1 MIKNQL
7 KKLNQKSILASL
19 IFLAVPTVIE
29 EIMSTL
35 LQYVDTAMVGNL
47 GEKATASVSVTTT
60 INWLVGGI
68 FSALGVAAVAMISE
82 AVGRKNQND
91 ARKISS
97 QIFIL
102 TVASGVLTG
111 AVCIA
116 LSPVIPVL
124 MGAERDIQKT
134 ASIYFAIISLPMIFR
149 AVNTVA
155 AACLRATQNTKTP
168 MLITLF
174 ENLLNIVL
182 NYLFI
187 YVFKMGVIGAGI
199 GSAISF
205 TVSGIFMFCE
215 YRKSGWLNFD
225 KDMLKPDRSVLKSCL
240 KTSYPVF
247 LTHSVNCMGYV
258 VFAALVSSMGTTVFA
273 AHSIAVSAEQIFY
286 IAGYGFRSA
295 TSTMIGISIG
305 EQNENKFKKVQK
317 NSILI
322 TVFMMLLSGTALY
335 FTAFPLMD
343 IFTNSQN
350 VVDLGAKMLR
360 LVAFSESFFGLMIV
374 LEGIYYGLGKTKYVF
389 VSESVSMWCVRILFT
404 FLCLKVWHLDLT
416 AVWLCM
422 IADNIFKAI
431 LLSVPFIAG
440 RVRFPNTAQHK
451 E

>member
-1 MIKNQL
+1 MAENISSKFN
-7 KKLNQKSILASL
+7 KKSILATL

-60 INWLVGGI
+60 VNWLIGGV

-82 AVGRKNQND
+82 SVGRQNTQD
-91 ARKISS
+91 AQKISS

-102 TVASGVLTG
+102 TVLSGVLAGTL
-111 AVCIA
+111 CIG

-124 MGAERDIQKT
+124 MGAENDIQKD
-134 ASIYFAIISLPMIFR
+134 ASVYFAIISLPMIFR
-149 AVNTVA
+149 AINTVM
-155 AACLRATQNTKTP
+155 AACLRATKNTKTP
-168 MLITLF
+168 MVITLF
-174 ENLLNIVL
+174 ENVLNIVL
-182 NYLFI
+182 NYFFI
-187 YVFKMGVIGAGI
+187 YILKMGVIGAGV

-205 TVSGIFMFCE
+205 TVSGALMLCE
-215 YRKSGWLNFD
+215 YRKNEWLSFSKSMATPD
-225 KDMLKPDRSVLKSCL
+225 KKVIKLCL
-240 KTSYPVF
+240 KTAYPVF

-305 EQNENKFKKVQK
+305 ERNESKFRSVQK

-322 TVFMMLLSGTALY
+322 TVVMMILSGTVLY
-335 FTAFPLMD
+335 FVASPLMD
-343 IFTNSQN
+343 IFTNSEN
-350 VVDLGAKMLR
+350 VVAIGAKMLR
-360 LVAFSESFFGLMIV
+360 LVAFSEPFFGLMIV

-389 VSESVSMWCVRILFT
+389 ATESVSMWCIRIAFT
-404 FLCLKVWHLDLT
+404 FLCVKIWKLDLT
-416 AVWLCM
+416 AVWYCM
-422 IADNIFKAI
+422 IADNIFKAF
-431 LLSVPFIAG
+431 LLSAPFIMK
-440 RVRFPNTAQHK
+440 RVNFPVEIENR
-451 E
+451 

>member
-1 MIKNQL
+1 ML
-7 KKLNQKSILASL
+7 KKQLEKLNRKSILASL

-68 FSALGVAAVAMISE
+68 FSALGVAAVAMISK
-82 AVGRKNQND
+82 AVGRKDRND

-97 QIFIL
+97 QIFLL
-102 TVASGVLTG
+102 TVITGVLTG
-111 AVCIA
+111 VLCIA

-124 MGAERDIQKT
+124 MGAERDIRKT
-134 ASIYFAIISLPMIFR
+134 ASLYFAIISIPMIFR
-149 AVNTVA
+149 AVNTVM
-155 AACLRATQNTKTP
+155 AACLRATKNTKTP

-174 ENLLNIVL
+174 ENLLNIIL

-187 YVFKMGVIGAGI
+187 YVFKMGVVGAGV

-205 TVSGIFMFCE
+205 TVTGILMFCE
-215 YRKSGWLNFD
+215 YRKSNWLKFGKDLAKTD
-225 KDMLKPDRSVLKSCL
+225 KILMKKIL
-240 KTSYPVF
+240 KTAYPVF

-305 EQNENKFKKVQK
+305 EQNENKFKAVRK

-322 TVFMMLLSGTALY
+322 TTLMMLLSGTVLY
-335 FTAFPLMD
+335 FVAAPLMD
-343 IFTNSQN
+343 VFTSSQN
-350 VVDLGAKMLR
+350 VVELGAKMLR
-360 LVAFSESFFGLMIV
+360 LVAFSEPFFGLMIV

-389 VSESVSMWCVRILFT
+389 MSEAVSMWCVRILFT
-404 FLCLKVWHLDLT
+404 FLCVKIWHLDLT

-440 RVRFPNTAQHK
+440 RMRFPKNNRSK
-451 E
+451 

>member
-1 MIKNQL
+1 MAENISSKFN
-7 KKLNQKSILASL
+7 KKSILATL

-60 INWLVGGI
+60 VNWLIGGV

-82 AVGRKNQND
+82 SVGRQNTQD
-91 ARKISS
+91 AQKISS

-102 TVASGVLTG
+102 TVLSGVLAGTL
-111 AVCIA
+111 CIG

-124 MGAERDIQKT
+124 MGAEKDIQKD
-134 ASIYFAIISLPMIFR
+134 ASVYFAIISLPMIFR
-149 AVNTVA
+149 AINTVM
-155 AACLRATQNTKTP
+155 AACLRATKNTKTP
-168 MLITLF
+168 MVITLF
-174 ENLLNIVL
+174 ENVLNIVL
-182 NYLFI
+182 NYFFI
-187 YVFKMGVIGAGI
+187 YILKMGVIGAGV

-205 TVSGIFMFCE
+205 TVSGALMLCE
-215 YRKSGWLNFD
+215 YRKNEWLSFSKGMATPD
-225 KDMLKPDRSVLKSCL
+225 KKVIKLCL
-240 KTSYPVF
+240 KTAYPVF

-305 EQNENKFKKVQK
+305 ERNESKFRSVQK

-322 TVFMMLLSGTALY
+322 TVIMMILSGTVLY
-335 FTAFPLMD
+335 FVASPLMD
-343 IFTNSQN
+343 IFTNSAN
-350 VVDLGAKMLR
+350 VVAIGAKMLR
-360 LVAFSESFFGLMIV
+360 LVAFSEPFFGLMIV

-389 VSESVSMWCVRILFT
+389 ATESVSMWCVRIAFT
-404 FLCLKVWHLDLT
+404 FLCVKIWKLDLT
-416 AVWLCM
+416 AVWYCM
-422 IADNIFKAI
+422 IADNLFKAF
-431 LLSVPFIAG
+431 LLSVPFIMK
-440 RVRFPNTAQHK
+440 RVNFPVEIENR
-451 E
+451 

>member
-1 MIKNQL
+1 MAGNISS
-7 KKLNQKSILASL
+7 KLNKKSVLMTL
-19 IFLAVPTVIE
+19 VFLAVPTVIE

-82 AVGRKNQND
+82 SVGRKDKTD
-91 ARKISS
+91 AKRISS

-102 TVASGVLTG
+102 TVVSGVLTG
-111 AVCIA
+111 TLCIG
-116 LSPVIPVL
+116 LSPVIPIL
-124 MGAERDIQKT
+124 MGAEKDIQKT
-134 ASIYFAIISLPMIFR
+134 ASLYFAIISLPMVFR
-149 AVNTVA
+149 AVNTVM
-155 AACLRATQNTKTP
+155 AACLRATKNTKAP
-168 MLITLF
+168 MIITLF
-174 ENLLNIVL
+174 ENILNIIL
-182 NYLFI
+182 NYFFI
-187 YVFKMGVIGAGI
+187 YILKMGVIGAGI

-205 TVSGIFMFCE
+205 TVSGILMFCK
-215 YRKSGWLNFD
+215 YRKNEWLKFG
-225 KDMLKPDRSVLKSCL
+225 KDMTSLDKNVIKLCL
-240 KTSYPVF
+240 KTAYPVF

-305 EQNENKFKKVQK
+305 ERNENKFKSVQK

-322 TVFMMLLSGTALY
+322 TVIMMFLSGTVLY
-335 FTAFPLMD
+335 FVASPLMH
-343 IFTNSQN
+343 IFTSSENAAA
-350 VVDLGAKMLR
+350 LGAKMLR
-360 LVAFSESFFGLMIV
+360 LVAFSEPFFGLMIV

-389 VSESVSMWCVRILFT
+389 VSESVSMWCVRIAFT
-404 FLCLKVWHLDLT
+404 FLCVKIWHLDLT
-416 AVWLCM
+416 AVWYCM
-422 IADNIFKAI
+422 IADNIFKAF
-431 LLSVPFIAG
+431 LLSVPFVL
-440 RVRFPNTAQHK
+440 RKVSFPDKTQK

>member
-1 MIKNQL
+1 MAENISS
-7 KKLNQKSILASL
+7 KLNKKSVLMTL
-19 IFLAVPTVIE
+19 VFLAVPTVIE

-82 AVGRKNQND
+82 AVGRKDKTD
-91 ARKISS
+91 AKRISS

-102 TVASGVLTG
+102 TVVSGVLTG
-111 AVCIA
+111 ALCIG
-116 LSPVIPVL
+116 LSPVIPIL
-124 MGAERDIQKT
+124 MGAEKDIQKT
-134 ASIYFAIISLPMIFR
+134 ASLYFAIISLPMIFR
-149 AVNTVA
+149 AVNTVM
-155 AACLRATQNTKTP
+155 AACLRATKNTKTP
-168 MLITLF
+168 MIITLF
-174 ENLLNIVL
+174 ENVLNIIL
-182 NYLFI
+182 NYFFI
-187 YVFKMGVIGAGI
+187 YILKMGVIGAGI

-215 YRKSGWLNFD
+215 YRKNEWLNFD
-225 KDMLKPDRSVLKSCL
+225 KAMMPPDKNVIKLCL
-240 KTSYPVF
+240 KTAYPVF

-305 EQNENKFKKVQK
+305 ERNENKFKSVQR

-322 TVFMMLLSGTALY
+322 TVVMMLFSGTVLY
-335 FTAFPLMD
+335 FVASPLMH
-343 IFTNSQN
+343 IFTSSENAA
-350 VVDLGAKMLR
+350 VLGAKMLR
-360 LVAFSESFFGLMIV
+360 LVAFSEPFFGLMIV

-389 VSESVSMWCVRILFT
+389 VSESVSMWCVRIAFT
-404 FLCLKVWHLDLT
+404 FLCVKIWRLDLT
-416 AVWLCM
+416 AVWYCM
-422 IADNIFKAI
+422 IADNIFKAF
-431 LLSVPFIAG
+431 LLSVPFALKK
-440 RVRFPNTAQHK
+440 VNFPDKTQK

>member
-1 MIKNQL
+1 MLKKQL

-68 FSALGVAAVAMISE
+68 FSAVGVAAVAMISE
-82 AVGRKNQND
+82 AVGRKDRND

-102 TVASGVLTG
+102 TVMTGALTG
-111 AVCIA
+111 ILCIA

-124 MGAERDIQKT
+124 MGAEKDIQKT
-134 ASIYFAIISLPMIFR
+134 ASLYFAVISIPMIFR
-149 AVNTVA
+149 AVNTVM
-155 AACLRATQNTKTP
+155 AACLRATKNTKTP

-174 ENLLNIVL
+174 ENLLNIIL

-187 YVFKMGVIGAGI
+187 YVFKMGVVGAGV

-205 TVSGIFMFCE
+205 TVTGILMFCE
-215 YRKSGWLNFD
+215 YRKSDWLKFGRDMAKTD
-225 KDMLKPDRSVLKSCL
+225 KILMRKIL

-305 EQNENKFKKVQK
+305 EQNEDKFKKVQK
-317 NSILI
+317 NSIVI
-322 TVFMMLLSGTALY
+322 TVLMMLLSGTVLY
-335 FTAFPLMD
+335 FVAAPLMD
-343 IFTNSQN
+343 IFTNSEN
-350 VVDLGAKMLR
+350 VVNLGAKMLR
-360 LVAFSESFFGLMIV
+360 LVAFSEPFFGLMIV
-374 LEGIYYGLGKTKYVF
+374 LEGVYYGLGKTKYVF
-389 VSESVSMWCVRILFT
+389 ASEAVSMWCVRILFT
-404 FLCLKVWHLDLT
+404 FLCVKIWHLDLT
-416 AVWLCM
+416 AVWYCM
-422 IADNIFKAI
+422 IADNIFKA
-431 LLSVPFIAG
+431 LSLSIPFIAR
-440 RVRFPNTAQHK
+440 RVQFPDNAQQK

>member
-1 MIKNQL
+1 MLKKQL
-7 KKLNQKSILASL
+7 EKLNQKSIFVALV
-19 IFLAVPTVIE
+19 FLAVPTVIE

-82 AVGRKNQND
+82 AVGRKDRND

-102 TVASGVLTG
+102 TVITGVLTG
-111 AVCIA
+111 ILCIV

-124 MGAERDIQKT
+124 MGAEKDIQKT
-134 ASIYFAIISLPMIFR
+134 ASLYFAIISIPMIFR
-149 AVNTVA
+149 AVNTVM
-155 AACLRATQNTKTP
+155 AACLRATKNTKTP

-174 ENLLNIVL
+174 ENLLNIIL

-187 YVFKMGVIGAGI
+187 YVFKMGVVGAGV
-199 GSAISF
+199 GSAFSF
-205 TVSGIFMFCE
+205 TVTGILMFCE
-215 YRKSGWLNFD
+215 YRKSDWLKFGRSTAKTD
-225 KDMLKPDRSVLKSCL
+225 KILMKKIL
-240 KTSYPVF
+240 KTAYPVF

-305 EQNENKFKKVQK
+305 EQNENKFKAVRK

-322 TVFMMLLSGTALY
+322 TTLMMLLSGTVLY
-335 FTAFPLMD
+335 FVATPLMD
-343 IFTNSQN
+343 VFTNSEN
-350 VVDLGAKMLR
+350 VVNLGAKMLR
-360 LVAFSESFFGLMIV
+360 LVAFSEPFFGLMIV

-389 VSESVSMWCVRILFT
+389 MSEAVSMWCVRILFT
-404 FLCLKVWHLDLT
+404 FLCVKIWHLDLT
-416 AVWLCM
+416 AVWYCM
-422 IADNIFKAI
+422 IADNIFKA
-431 LLSVPFIAG
+431 LSLSVPFIAG
-440 RVRFPNTAQHK
+440 RVHFPKNNRSK
-451 E
+451 